1 MIGKQVLVIGYV
13 GEKPDFNQAAQAIVA
28 LAKSGVI
35 VDTTVDPTVCI
46 LDERE
51 QAQAMS
57 VFATRKASE
66 GHSVTIKVEDPYADK
81 NKAKLAKA
89 IEILKGALNV

>member
-28 LAKSGVI
+28 LAKSGVVI
-35 VDTTVDPTVCI
+35 DTTVDPTVCA

-57 VFATRKASE
+57 VFAEKKASK
-66 GHSVTIKVEDPYADK
+66 GNSVTIKVEDPYIDK

-89 IEILKGALNV
+89 VEILKDALNV